1 MTVGVGVS
9 VGVCVGVF
17 EGGNPGVGVTVG
29 VGVGVSVSVIVGVG
43 VGVSVMV
50 GVFVDVGVGVGVD
63 GQNNCPVEAIGI
75 SVPPGSVNTEPVTT
89 QTFPGEV
96 TLSLI
101 KNVPKGYS
109 SEYSIEL
116 SAQFVI

>member
-1 MTVGVGVS
+1 M
-9 VGVCVGVF
+9 
-17 EGGNPGVGVTVG
+17 
-29 VGVGVSVSVIVGVG
+29 
-43 VGVSVMV
+43 
-50 GVFVDVGVGVGVD
+50 GVGVD
-63 GQNNCPVEAIGI
+63 GQNICPVEAIATNI
-75 SVPPGSVNTEPVTT
+75 PPGAVNTEPVTT

-101 KNVPKGYS
+101 VNVPTEYS